1 MRMNRYLFAIM
12 VAVVLASS
20 AYAQFPRTVL
30 IEEFTS
36 VTCKPCTTATAV
48 LNQLIRDK
56 GDNVVTVRNEVNFAP
71 SPNPYSSVESESR
84 KADFYQTETL
94 PHGRVDGQIVA
105 VTNQSELYARVEDRL
120 MVEAPIKIELTQTR
134 EGSLMNVQVK
144 LTAGSNGLQGN
155 YVLHVV
161 ALEHEIYDPSILNIP
176 GNNHETTIFDVM
188 RKMVNG
194 LSGEPI
200 TLDVDETKTIPAPYT
215 IESAWNG
222 DQLYTVAFVQNVDT
236 KEVIQATF
244 SPRPGSLGSVDR
256 DPLPAGFA
264 IGSALPTPSST
275 KAILPISIGRAGD
288 VTIAIYDLDGA
299 RVGRQDLG
307 TLEAGDYTP
316 ALDLSGLA
324 NGVYSCVV
332 TTGDIRMTRKI
343 VIAR

>member
-1 MRMNRYLFAIM
+1 MRMIRYLFAFMGAI
-12 VAVVLASS
+12 VITST

-84 KADFYQTETL
+84 KTDFYQTETL

-105 VTNQSELYARVEDRL
+105 VTNQSEVYARVEDRL
-120 MVEAPIKIELTQTR
+120 MEESPIRIELTQTR
-134 EGSLMNVQVK
+134 EGAVMNVQVK
-144 LTAGSNGLQGN
+144 VTAGPNGLQGN

-161 ALEHEIYDPSILNIP
+161 ALEHEIYDPSILDIP

-194 LSGEPI
+194 LAGEPI
-200 TLDVDETKTIPAPYT
+200 TLDFDETKTIPAPYM
-215 IESAWNG
+215 IENGWNG
-222 DQLYTVAFVQNVDT
+222 EQIYTVAFVQNTDT
-236 KEVIQATF
+236 KEVVQATF

-256 DPLPAGFA
+256 DPLPAGFS
-264 IGSALPTPSST
+264 IGSALPTPSSVN
-275 KAILPISIGRAGD
+275 AVLPISIGRGGD
-288 VTIAIYDLDGA
+288 VVIALYRMDGA
-299 RVGRQDLG
+299 LVRRQDLG
-307 TLEAGDYTP
+307 TLEAGDHTP
-316 ALDLSGLA
+316 TLDLNGLA
-324 NGVYSCVV
+324 NGVYSCIV
-332 TTGDIRMTRKI
+332 TAGDVRMTKKI
-343 VIAR
+343 VIDR